1 MAKARSNTPEET
13 AAQPPAET
21 AEAAPVERAT
31 QRPREQRDA
40 PPRNV
45 RMTGVRDYSRARP
58 RQKPVEVVRAWPGV
72 TNGQMVVLHPAH
84 QKRLLRGGFV
94 KEVV

>member
-1 MAKARSNTPEET
+1 MAKARSNQPEET
-13 AAQPPAET
+13 ASQASE
-21 AEAAPVERAT
+21 EAAVQAPQERAV
-31 QRPREQRDA
+31 QRPREERGA

-45 RMTGVRDYSRARP
+45 RMTGVHDYSRARP

-72 TNGQMVVLHPAH
+72 TNGQLVVLHPAH

-94 KEVV
+94 KEV